1 MPDDPFTG
9 RAPSEGAPY
18 DNALTVTRADGDVL
32 PVIPSAF
39 YLPGIEGVE
48 DENRPNRFHTVG
60 GQDPCAAYT
69 VRVEMQNGQQIDITT
84 AGYSIRSGSIILNHH
99 RIRRILWDQSPGL
112 QAVTLL
118 W

>member
-1 MPDDPFTG
+1 MPNDPFAS

-18 DNALTVTRADGDVL
+18 DNALTVTRADGGVL
-32 PVIPSAF
+32 PVIPCAF
-39 YLPGIEGVE
+39 YLPGVEGAA
-48 DENRPNRFHTVG
+48 DESRPNHFHTAG
-60 GQDPCAAYT
+60 GQDPCATYT
-69 VRVEMQNGQQIDITT
+69 VRVEMQNGEQINIIT
-84 AGYSIRSGSIILNHH
+84 AGYSVRTGSIILNHQ